1 MDLNDWL
8 MFAQIVDIG
17 GLSAASRVLDIPKS
31 TLSRRLTKLEDDFGS
46 RLVIRRG
53 RTFELTE
60 AGRLFYQE
68 ARHLTEQV
76 ANSRE
81 RLSESTQQEG
91 GTLRMTAPKTPGGYF
106 LGIWLAE
113 FLQLYPSIRIELDL
127 SDHMVNLFEQGYDLA
142 LRVGPLADSALIARK
157 LGISER
163 ILVASP
169 DYLKQHGQPESPAE
183 LSQHQCISFGEQR
196 SGRSSWVLTHG
207 TQTQQ
212 VNFYSALRC
221 DDMATTMQITQA
233 GAGISL
239 IPAFVCRES
248 LESGALQQVL
258 PQWHGPVA
266 EFHLVFTE
274 RELMPNRVRLLVDF
288 LTERARTD
296 IWRLSVA
303 HEKPVSVTKEIE

>member
-8 MFAQIVDIG
+8 MFAQLVDIG
-17 GLSAASRVLDIPKS
+17 GLSAASRVLDVPKS

-60 AGRLFYQE
+60 SGRQFYQE
-68 ARHLTEQV
+68 ARRLTEQV

-106 LGIWLAE
+106 LGTWLAE

-127 SDHMVNLFEQGYDLA
+127 SDHVVNLFEQGYDLA

-169 DYLKQHGQPESPAE
+169 DYLKQYGQPESPAE

-196 SGRSSWVLTHG
+196 SGRSSWVLTHAN
-207 TQTQQ
+207 QTQK

-233 GAGISL
+233 AAGISL

-248 LESGALQQVL
+248 LESGSLQRVL
-258 PQWHGPVA
+258 PQWVGPAA

-288 LTERARTD
+288 ITERARAE

-303 HEKPVSVTKEIE
+303 HEKPVSVS